1 MMHKFIF
8 LALFVTSMLLMSFNE
23 QRKKKLVFFGDSITE
38 AGAAPGGYIRLMEE
52 MLNKQNLG
60 NQYELVG
67 AGISG
72 NKVTDLYLRMEE
84 DVLKKKPDIVV
95 IYVGIN
101 DIWHK
106 RLSATGTDFVKYA
119 EFYEAMVKKMQSAG
133 IKVVVCT
140 PSVIGERKD
149 FSNEQDGELNMYS
162 NWLRY
167 YAKINRIPCVDL
179 RTQFTNYLIANNP
192 NNEEKGILTNDRV
205 HLNAVGNQ
213 FVADEMWKVL
223 KEVK

>member
-1 MMHKFIF
+1 MHKFI
-8 LALFVTSMLLMSFNE
+8 LLSLFVTSILLMSFNQ
-23 QRKKKLVFFGDSITE
+23 QRKKRVLFFGDSITE
-38 AGAAPGGYIRLMEE
+38 AGANAGGYIRLIEAI
-52 MLNKQNLG
+52 LSKQNLS

-106 RLSATGTDFVKYA
+106 RLNATGTDFVKYA

-133 IKVVVCT
+133 IKVIVCT

-167 YAKINRIPCVDL
+167 YAKINQIPCVDL
-179 RTQFTNYLIANNP
+179 RTLFTNYLIANNP
-192 NNEEKGILTNDRV
+192 KNEEQGFLTSDRV

-213 FVADEMWKVL
+213 FVAEEIWKVL
-223 KEVK
+223 KDVK

>member
-1 MMHKFIF
+1 MHKFI
-8 LALFVTSMLLMSFNE
+8 LLTLFVTSILLMSFNE
-23 QRKKKLVFFGDSITE
+23 QRKKKVVFFGDSITE
-38 AGAAPGGYIRLMEE
+38 AGAAPGGYIRLMED

-60 NQYELVG
+60 NQYELIG

-106 RLSATGTDFVKYA
+106 RLSGTGTDFVKYA
-119 EFYEAMVKKMQSAG
+119 EFYEAMVKKMQAAG

-192 NNEEKGILTNDRV
+192 NNEEKGFLTNDRV

-223 KEVK
+223 KDVK